1 MNIIFPTII
10 TQAQSS
16 NHNNPQAHQVPT
28 HIHIK
33 LMNKHDSS

>member
-1 MNIIFPTII
+1 MNIIFSTII
-10 TQAQSS
+10 TQAESS
-16 NHNNPQAHQVPT
+16 NRNHSQAHHVPT